1 MEQIGVTKGFFGTYN
16 SVRIGTT
23 MLDIKKI
30 FGRYENDGDVYIIPG
45 TLFRT
50 KKGSENPFFLC
61 MILFLSTGAHLSAP
75 DACTIEK
82 GVPPAAHFSHCTIC
96 VYFRTIYL
104 IRQSLL

>member
-1 MEQIGVTKGFFGTYN
+1 MNNKYKILLVEDEQNISTLVM
-16 SVRIGTT
+16 T
-23 MLDIKKI
+23 MLETA
-30 FGRYENDGDVYIIPG
+30 GYQVIPA